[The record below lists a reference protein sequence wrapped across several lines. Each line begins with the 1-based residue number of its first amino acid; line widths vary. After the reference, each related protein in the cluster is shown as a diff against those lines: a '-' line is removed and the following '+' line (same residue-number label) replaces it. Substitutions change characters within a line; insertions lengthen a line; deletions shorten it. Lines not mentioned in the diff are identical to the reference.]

1 MSDERINKMIILK
14 SKLQNALDLD
24 NYEDV
29 KKYYEEYKTLFKEVT
44 SQDFESTIPVSSL
57 EKIRFITN
65 N

>member
-29 KKYYEEYKTLFKEVT
+29 KKYYGEYKTLFKEVT
-44 SQDFESTIPVSSL
+44 SQDFESTIPASSL
-57 EKIRFITN
+57 EKIRFIIN